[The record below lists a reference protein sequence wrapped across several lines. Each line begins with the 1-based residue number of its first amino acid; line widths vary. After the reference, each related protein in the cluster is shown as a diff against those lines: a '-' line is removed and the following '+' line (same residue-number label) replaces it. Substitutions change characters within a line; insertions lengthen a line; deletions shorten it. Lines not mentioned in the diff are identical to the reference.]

1 MVARGSLSGEVF
13 TKFINKLL
21 DIPGLDCLWATSSGL
36 KFTVKDERFCVDI
49 IDQIRNLITEL
60 YGVCDFRQTTF
71 DSLARSLSDSVDGTT
86 VYYEDV
92 T

>member
-13 TKFINKLL
+13 QQFIHRLL
-21 DIPGLDCLWATSSGL
+21 NIGGLDCLWATASGL
-36 KFTVKDERFCVDI
+36 KFTLKDVSYVDI

-60 YGVCDFRQTTF
+60 YGACDFRQTTF

-86 VYYEDV
+86 IYYEDV